1 MRSALLILLAAAFA
15 PAAGCKWIED
25 IKNTAQPRPKSTGK
39 MPEVSA
45 DQLVH
50 FLNERASRLQSL
62 EYKDTQMRVSGKGI
76 PVAAKLDGMLVAAQ
90 PRYFRMESS
99 GRIVDAKVDMGSN
112 PQEFWVYTSAP
123 GSEPLYV
130 FASHSDFESG
140 KAKLPG
146 GIPFEPDW
154 VMQALGMM
162 TLPSTNQ
169 YAAVANEK
177 DRTYT
182 LSWTAQTSNG
192 AVRKEIVF
200 DADAATG
207 SRPQVKKHLI
217 RNARTNALIATAEIK
232 SAQTEQIG
240 TIGSG
245 ELQSLPA
252 AVQYPTRI
260 VLTWVD
266 PKFEMDLNLDKATMN
281 SQLANNPSRPGIFSR
296 PNVKGATAIDLA
308 RYEFK

>member
-25 IKNTAQPRPKSTGK
+25 MKTNMQPRPKATGK
-39 MPEVSA
+39 LPDVEA

-50 FLNERASRLQSL
+50 FLNERAERLRSI

-76 PVAAKLDGMLVAAQ
+76 PVAAKLDGSLVAAQ

-99 GRIVDAKVDMGSN
+99 GRVVAAKVDMGSN
-112 PQEFWVYTSAP
+112 PDQFWVYMSAP
-123 GSEPLYV
+123 GEDPLYV
-130 FASHSDFESG
+130 FASHSDFQSG
-140 KAKLPG
+140 KARLPG

-162 TLPSTNQ
+162 TFPSTNQ
-169 YAAVANEK
+169 YAVVPNDK

-182 LSWTAQTSNG
+182 LSWTAQTPNG
-192 AVRKEIVF
+192 PVRKEIVF

-207 SRPQVKKHLI
+207 TRPQVKKHMI
-217 RNARTNALIATAEIK
+217 RNARTNALLATAEIK

-240 TIGSG
+240 VVGSG
-245 ELQSLPA
+245 ELRSLPA
-252 AVQYPTRI
+252 AIQYPTRV
-260 VLTWVD
+260 VLKWEE
-266 PKFEMDLNLDKATMN
+266 PRFEMDLNLDKATVN
-281 SQLANNPSRPGIFSR
+281 AQLADDPSRRGIFAR
-296 PNVKGATAIDLA
+296 PEIKGTTAIDLA